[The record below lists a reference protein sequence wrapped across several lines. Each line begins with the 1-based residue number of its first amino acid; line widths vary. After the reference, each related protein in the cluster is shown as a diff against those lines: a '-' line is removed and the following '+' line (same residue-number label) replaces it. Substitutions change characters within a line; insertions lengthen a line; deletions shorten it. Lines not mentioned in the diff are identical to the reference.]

1 MRILLAAAATALA
14 MVPTAQADTY
24 IGLYGGWNQS
34 DVISVPFVDRQA
46 GHVVGGVFGTTTG
59 IPGLRF
65 EADLSF
71 RQNEVDILGGFL
83 NADHDTTALMGNMVY
98 DLPFG
103 IGPITPYVLAG
114 VGYANT
120 KATFEDVALLRLEAS
135 GVAWQ
140 VGGGLTTSISGV
152 TVGIGY
158 RMLQAPE
165 LDPLAGFG
173 LPELSDGTNH
183 SVVAEMRFAL

>member
-1 MRILLAAAATALA
+1 MRTLLVAATAAIALTS
-14 MVPTAQADTY
+14 TAQADTY
-24 IGLYGGWNQS
+24 MGVYGGWNQS
-34 DVISVPFVDRQA
+34 DVISVPFVDRQG

-59 IPGLRF
+59 ISGLRF

-71 RQNEVDILGGFL
+71 RQNEVEILGGFL
-83 NADHDTTALMGNMVY
+83 NADHDTTAIMGNVAY

-140 VGGGLTTSISGV
+140 LGGGFNTSISGV
-152 TVGIGY
+152 TVGVGY
-158 RMLQAPE
+158 RYLQAPE